1 MAIIVAATAVPAM
14 AQDAIPQADSAPQD
28 DPASTIVVTGF
39 RAALENAVNVKK
51 NAQTIVES
59 VSAEDIGKLPD
70 ASIGESIA
78 RLPGLTSQRLFGRA
92 NSIAIR
98 GASADLSSTTLN
110 GRPQTSTGEQRN
122 VEFDQYPAEVVSRV
136 DVYKTPQ
143 ANL

>member
-1 MAIIVAATAVPAM
+1 MANHFDRAQWLGASMLAIVAAAVAAPAL
-14 AQDAIPQADSAPQD
+14 AQDSVPQAESAPQD

-78 RLPGLTSQRLFGRA
+78 RLPGLTSVSYTHL
-92 NSIAIR
+92 
-98 GASADLSSTTLN
+98 TLPTK
-110 GRPQTSTGEQRN
+110 RI
-122 VEFDQYPAEVVSRV
+122 V
-136 DVYKTPQ
+136 
-143 ANL
+143 